1 MKCILQ
7 SLKKN
12 KKMEPF
18 ERSALQLMS
27 ILVRDEEKDMINS
40 FSYTSTTHSTLGDKK
55 FIPLYTEHLH
65 FLIKREGRLVTH
77 IYEHYTFE

>member
-7 SLKKN
+7 SLKKY
-12 KKMEPF
+12 KKMVPF

-27 ILVRDEEKDMINS
+27 ILVRDQEKDMINS
-40 FSYTSTTHSTLGDKK
+40 FSYTSKTHSTLGDEK

-65 FLIKREGRLVTH
+65 FLIKREG
-77 IYEHYTFE
+77 